1 MNTLQTDKKELLDWI
16 EGIEDPEV
24 LKDLKSIKENQ
35 DSIYW
40 DDLSDDVKEGI
51 EKGRKDAKE
60 GRITPHE
67 EVRKSYEKWL

>member
-35 DSIYW
+35 DSIHW
-40 DDLSDDVKEGI
+40 DDLPDDVKEGI
-51 EKGRKDAKE
+51 KKGRKEAKE
-60 GRITPHE
+60 GRTTPHE